1 VSGGAES
8 PSSVLHG
15 DMLGVSREGLG
26 QYRFGAKH
34 NMERLREDDVNF
46 ESSG

>member
-1 VSGGAES
+1 MSGGAEF
-8 PSSVLHG
+8 PASVLRG
-15 DMLGVSREGLG
+15 DKLGVSREGLG